1 MYNTA
6 FCSEQVTISLEF
18 LPFPR
23 ILELEGSALEWK
35 RMEFFRL
42 HWSHWSSEESSRMGY
57 HASKTS
63 PTVIRL
69 LPHQCPWTCSPAV
82 SLWPLEWP
90 HRCTL
95 PIHLANSSLC
105 STVHCWPPL
114 LTKAHPVFT
123 PGQFLGSSTP
133 LHPGVPFTH
142 ISTSLHPGVPFMH
155 ISTLLSTILVL
166 SSLTGLHALGL
177 LPRVVTSLM
186 KMTYNHY
193 HHFQFLL

>member
-1 MYNTA
+1 MHNTA

-18 LPFPR
+18 LPFPQS
-23 ILELEGSALEWK
+23 ILEGSALELK

-69 LPHQCPWTCSPAV
+69 LPHQCHWTCSPAV

-95 PIHLANSSLC
+95 PIHLANYSLC

-114 LTKAHPVFT
+114 LTRAHPVLLQDNFWVLL
-123 PGQFLGSSTP
+123 P
-133 LHPGVPFTH
+133 PFTLV
-142 ISTSLHPGVPFMH
+142 SLSCTF
-155 ISTLLSTILVL
+155 
-166 SSLTGLHALGL
+166 
-177 LPRVVTSLM
+177 LP
-186 KMTYNHY
+186 Y
-193 HHFQFLL
+193 